1 MTFYKRLSMT
11 GLGILL
17 YFFLVGLYL
26 VLTDGTWSAW
36 VLFAGIL
43 IVLLYAGYSYWKYHQ
58 KKENLLS
65 GMLKTVHRFSFL
77 IEQLVSRDF
86 KTKYKRS
93 VLGVFWS
100 FLNPLLM
107 MLVQYAVFSKLMGI
121 RNLEGA
127 NPNPMLDYYAVYLLI
142 GIIMYNGFNDCCNQA
157 MRSIVYNASLI
168 TKVYVPKVI
177 YPTTKVFS
185 ASLNLILA
193 VIPLYLI
200 VFANGLWPNVS
211 ILLLPMGILFLIV
224 FVLGMGY
231 LLSSLVVFFRDI
243 EFLWGVVSTMW
254 MYATPIIYD
263 IGILP
268 EIVQKLMVCNPLH
281 HFIDFVRTI
290 IILRQVPG
298 AGQFMICTLFSV
310 GMLALGLLVFR
321 KTEDKFIFYI

>member
-1 MTFYKRLSMT
+1 
-11 GLGILL
+11 
-17 YFFLVGLYL
+17 
-26 VLTDGTWSAW
+26 
-36 VLFAGIL
+36 
-43 IVLLYAGYSYWKYHQ
+43 
-58 KKENLLS
+58 
-65 GMLKTVHRFSFL
+65 MLKTVHRFSFL

-168 TKVYVPKVI
+168 TKVYVPKVS
-177 YPTTKVFS
+177 YPTTKVLS

-200 VFANGLWPNVS
+200 VFANGLWPNLS

-298 AGQFMICTLFSV
+298 AGQFMICTLFSI